1 MSDFRDVNILEDSY
15 IDKKDTEQTYDWAI
29 VPDKNKH
36 EYIIG
41 IDFGHGETSA
51 AYCSIG
57 WGIAIGELKD
67 PIDVDFGSNRKVIPS
82 AINIMPDGQVYI
94 GESAFSPERLKK
106 ADVEVCFK
114 KKPEN
119 IDGEKEQLMIRFMHE
134 VYKLIRERVGA
145 SLTNENHLVYIATP
159 SGWKD
164 EGTINLYGQMARKA
178 GLPIAG
184 ITTESRAAFINA
196 QQDVSS
202 GLPQYVNQGAIVFDM
217 GSSTLDFTYLK
228 EGSRPIDFGYDC
240 GASRVEKI
248 MYEDIRNHNE
258 DIRSFLNSLELTPK
272 TKAHYLSVL
281 NSFYNYMIFNGNI
294 KVNPCNGIKSPK
306 LEKKLPNYLTIEEI
320 DKLLDIKLLKP
331 IDYRN
336 KAMLEVLFATGTRI
350 SELINLTLNQ
360 IDFDECIIRVLGKG
374 KKDRIIP
381 LGNTAI
387 EYLKL
392 YINEYRPFILK
403 TKNSEYVFVNK
414 NGTKMSRQG
423 FFKILK
429 KLVKEAGIEKDVSP
443 HTLRH
448 SFATYLLN
456 NGADLRV
463 IQELLGHENLVT
475 TEIYSHLSNKKIE
488 EDYSHHPRA
497 HKEKGID

>member
-1 MSDFRDVNILEDSY
+1 MNV
-15 IDKKDTEQTYDWAI
+15 IDTCE
-29 VPDKNKH
+29 DKNIKFYL
-36 EYIIG
+36 E
-41 IDFGHGETSA
+41 
-51 AYCSIG
+51 
-57 WGIAIGELKD
+57 
-67 PIDVDFGSNRKVIPS
+67 
-82 AINIMPDGQVYI
+82 
-94 GESAFSPERLKK
+94 
-106 ADVEVCFK
+106 
-114 KKPEN
+114 
-119 IDGEKEQLMIRFMHE
+119 
-134 VYKLIRERVGA
+134 
-145 SLTNENHLVYIATP
+145 
-159 SGWKD
+159 
-164 EGTINLYGQMARKA
+164 
-178 GLPIAG
+178 
-184 ITTESRAAFINA
+184 
-196 QQDVSS
+196 
-202 GLPQYVNQGAIVFDM
+202 
-217 GSSTLDFTYLK
+217 YLK
-228 EGSRPIDFGYDC
+228 YER
-240 GASRVEKI
+240 RVSDNTVESYGENLK
-248 MYEDIRNHNE
+248 MLTEAVNKDILTLTSE
-258 DIRSFLNSLELTPK
+258 DIRSFLNGLELTPK

-281 NSFYNYMIFNGNI
+281 NSFYNYMIFNGNLG
-294 KVNPCNGIKSPK
+294 VNPCNGIKAPK
-306 LEKKLPNYLTIEEI
+306 LEKKLPNYLTIEEV

-331 IDYRN
+331 NDYRN

-381 LGNTAI
+381 LGNTAL